1 MTVGKSNQYYA
12 PRPVPAVHCYPPPA
26 GSTPQDHPFRPPS
39 ASPNPSSI
47 YVYKAEEPIGINIR
61 EIARTPSPT
70 PSEAEALSNRT
81 RTFNWKKYTNLEYLK
96 NPRNLFTLLAT
107 LAVIGGLITFLAM
120 QHKILDKLEPMSDWL
135 RETPGAWAIPIGLMI
150 VLSFPPLIGH
160 ELLAVF
166 CGDVWGVWIGFAIVA
181 AGTFIGEIITYYT
194 FRYCCRARG
203 EKTEAKSLKYAL
215 ISGVVREGGLPMAIL
230 VRFSAIPSHI
240 TTAIFATAGMS
251 VWTFL
256 IAAFVALPKQLAAV
270 YLGVA
275 QNSGAPRDENG
286 NKSPTKTTQA
296 IKGIVIS
303 VTVIMT
309 IVAMRFVNI
318 KIDVVKQRVI
328 YARQKARQVKLS
340 GSATVDSINP
350 SSSWSSAPRDDEP
363 EAPPTPFIPL
373 AQRDSMDVVH
383 PDTNTPRALPSPQG
397 APAASGSTSR
407 GYEGRYDDPFGGP
420 GVDMAALRTTRRSPP
435 PGTHWQSSSKASS
448 LADAEEARRT

>member
-1 MTVGKSNQYYA
+1 M
-12 PRPVPAVHCYPPPA
+12 
-26 GSTPQDHPFRPPS
+26 
-39 ASPNPSSI
+39 SSSWLL
-47 YVYKAEEPIGINIR
+47 VE
-61 EIARTPSPT
+61 TDT
-70 PSEAEALSNRT
+70 HLVVC
-81 RTFNWKKYTNLEYLK
+81 TF
-96 NPRNLFTLLAT
+96 
-107 LAVIGGLITFLAM
+107 
-120 QHKILDKLEPMSDWL
+120 SD
-135 RETPGAWAIPIGLMI
+135 
-150 VLSFPPLIGH
+150 
-160 ELLAVF
+160 
-166 CGDVWGVWIGFAIVA
+166 
-181 AGTFIGEIITYYT
+181 
-194 FRYCCRARG
+194 
-203 EKTEAKSLKYAL
+203 
-215 ISGVVREGGLPMAIL
+215 
-230 VRFSAIPSHI
+230 
-240 TTAIFATAGMS
+240 
-251 VWTFL
+251 
-256 IAAFVALPKQLAAV
+256 
-270 YLGVA
+270 
-275 QNSGAPRDENG
+275 
-286 NKSPTKTTQA
+286 KSPTKTTQA

-340 GSATVDSINP
+340 ESGTVDSINP

-407 GYEGRYDDPFGGP
+407 GYEGKYDDPFGGP